1 MFFICYSPSRSR
13 TWLPWETILA
23 TAASAIVL
31 YNEYRLEV
39 PGLIWGVT
47 GVLFVGISRAF
58 FIIGSERSGS
68 DLAVQARLK
77 AFHGFV
83 IMTLIIGMLL
93 TGFPVFR
100 FELKSFAYSF
110 SLEAIGLMVVNIA
123 SFVGTAFSGTSV
135 FAYSPV
141 SFQDTTPQF
150 SNIPIRSL
158 ELLSSLASSLLVILV
173 TMHSGPVSVSWIQLA
188 AFFIAAICLVGLE
201 QIHNYLFICMDNTQD
216 QINKSRMEF
225 AQQRKPSRAMTGV
238 ALFFVV
244 IIFSCTLSTLSSAS
258 INSFPPSIPSTLD
271 TLYRPVTGFE
281 IVVSMYNEDPSQVKS
296 MLDTIKTTTFLSI
309 VDPYVTIY
317 TKNPAH
323 DLYELKEAT
332 GADSVERLENLGRE
346 GGTYLSHI
354 VHKWDSLAEQTMF
367 IQAHAHN
374 MRELIPRIN
383 SYLIPETRF
392 LSLGF
397 SGITCNCKT
406 CSDRWGW
413 EDKWDIIPAIYQK
426 VYSSSCNPTTPIL
439 LTYKGQFVA
448 SGRRIR
454 GVGRN
459 VYAALLDTI
468 MSRDGWSHNVTV
480 IGDIGNGGMTGVDS
494 PDNPYFG
501 FTMERIWGLVLQCAT
516 DQSVAARC
524 PSLLS
529 GMSRGGNVGDCQC
542 LDGG

>member
-1 MFFICYSPSRSR
+1 VFFICYSPSRSR

-188 AFFIAAICLVGLE
+188 AFFIAAICLVGFE

-225 AQQRKPSRAMTGV
+225 
-238 ALFFVV
+238 L
-244 IIFSCTLSTLSSAS
+244 
-258 INSFPPSIPSTLD
+258 
-271 TLYRPVTGFE
+271 
-281 IVVSMYNEDPSQVKS
+281 
-296 MLDTIKTTTFLSI
+296 
-309 VDPYVTIY
+309 
-317 TKNPAH
+317 
-323 DLYELKEAT
+323 
-332 GADSVERLENLGRE
+332 
-346 GGTYLSHI
+346 
-354 VHKWDSLAEQTMF
+354 
-367 IQAHAHN
+367 
-374 MRELIPRIN
+374 
-383 SYLIPETRF
+383 
-392 LSLGF
+392 
-397 SGITCNCKT
+397 
-406 CSDRWGW
+406 
-413 EDKWDIIPAIYQK
+413 
-426 VYSSSCNPTTPIL
+426 
-439 LTYKGQFVA
+439 
-448 SGRRIR
+448 
-454 GVGRN
+454 
-459 VYAALLDTI
+459 
-468 MSRDGWSHNVTV
+468 WS
-480 IGDIGNGGMTGVDS
+480 
-494 PDNPYFG
+494 
-501 FTMERIWGLVLQCAT
+501 
-516 DQSVAARC
+516 
-524 PSLLS
+524 
-529 GMSRGGNVGDCQC
+529 
-542 LDGG
+542 